1 MLSHL
6 RFGPKS
12 FACLVPTIIFE
23 TPYGVFET
31 TPTPERWTVANEHNQ
46 VVGADIASA
55 ATIAPTHSIHQ
66 VTGAVA
72 IVTITPPWATFAG
85 SITLIA
91 AAGSAW
97 TWTAAGNI
105 AIVSSAAVTPGR
117 AQRFTYVPATG
128 KWYPDT
134 ITS

>member
-1 MLSHL
+1 MMRWLKFLLQSPEGKL
-6 RFGPKS
+6 WTS
-12 FACLVPTIIFE
+12 
-23 TPYGVFET
+23 
-31 TPTPERWTVANEHNQ
+31 PTPERWTVGNEHNQ
-46 VVGADIASA
+46 VCGPDIASA
-55 ATIAPTHSIHQ
+55 VTIAPTHAVHF

-72 IVTITPPWATFAG
+72 IVTITPPWATFSG

-91 AAGSAW
+91 AAGATW

-105 AIVSSAAVTPGR
+105 SVVSAAAVTAGR
-117 AQRFTYVPATG
+117 AQRFTYHPSTQ